1 LVGCAAKQFALFRN
15 LEDLSLRSHGLHGI
29 LFPPGGTPVKEF
41 CGGLS
46 VYEWQSLCIKM
57 IQALRSL
64 HTVDIVHGDV
74 KLSNFC
80 YTIDSAGDIE
90 SVSLIDYGMQFFHFL
105 IESMACQCI
114 YEIGASTLFSMFCM
128 AITHLLL
135 LLDQGV

>member
-1 LVGCAAKQFALFRN
+1 LVGSAAKQFALFRN

-29 LFPPGGTPVKEF
+29 LFPPGGTPIKEF

-57 IQALRSL
+57 IEALRSL

-90 SVSLIDYGMQFFHFL
+90 SVSLIDYGMLFIHFR
-105 IESMACQCI
+105 IEVWC
-114 YEIGASTLFSMFCM
+114 ASVLRDRCTNIVFNVLHGDPFVSSS
-128 AITHLLL
+128 
-135 LLDQGV
+135 